1 MYNYSN
7 YIKQEEY
14 KKKIFKNQ
22 PMKKNQKFPSKELL
36 EKIFIADLHVHSKYS
51 RACSKFM
58 EVPILAKVGKLKG
71 LQLIGTG
78 DFTHPMWLKELKEHL
93 EYDPGSGLYFFNEL
107 PEGPKFILTSE
118 VSLIFSQNNKSNRR
132 VHLIIIAP
140 DFETVEEI
148 NLYLSKLGNLLID
161 GRPTFGIS
169 CEKLTLDLL
178 KISEKILIIPAHAWT
193 PWYSVF
199 GAFSG
204 FDSLEEAFG
213 EATPHIYAIE
223 TGLSSD
229 PEMNWRISKLDNITL
244 ISCSDAH
251 SPPKLGREAT
261 AFFTPLT
268 YKNIYNSIK
277 TGNIAFTIEF
287 YPEEGKYHYD
297 GHRACKV
304 CLSPKETKALGYRC
318 PKCGNPL
325 TVGVLHRIELFA
337 DREEGY
343 IPQNKPL
350 SVHLVPFL
358 EIIAEVFNINKGSKT
373 AEKLYNQYVSLVGT
387 EFDLLLKVELQDLEK
402 ALPSKLVEGI
412 KRVRE
417 GKVFAKPG
425 YDGEYGVIKIFEA
438 PEEESSAGL
447 KQQSLFPLQ

>member
-1 MYNYSN
+1 
-7 YIKQEEY
+7 
-14 KKKIFKNQ
+14 
-22 PMKKNQKFPSKELL
+22 MKKNQKLPSEELL
-36 EKIFIADLHVHSKYS
+36 KTTFIADLHIHSKYS

-58 EVPILAKVGKLKG
+58 EIPFLAETGKLKG
-71 LQLIGTG
+71 LQVIGTG
-78 DFTHPMWLKELKEHL
+78 DFTHPMWLKELKENL
-93 EYDPGSGLYFFNEL
+93 EYDTKSGLYFFNKL
-107 PEGPKFILTSE
+107 PDGPKFILTSE
-118 VSLIFSQNNKSNRR
+118 ISLIFSKNNKSNRR

-161 GRPTFGIS
+161 GRPTFGID
-169 CEKLTLDLL
+169 CEKLTLDLI

-213 EATPHIYAIE
+213 EATPYIYAIE

-251 SPPKLGREAT
+251 SPSKLGREAT
-261 AFFTPLT
+261 AFFYPLT
-268 YKNIYNSIK
+268 YDNIYQSIK

-304 CLSPKETKALGYRC
+304 CLSPKETKAIGYKC

-325 TVGVLHRIELFA
+325 TIGVLHRIEILA

-343 IPQNKPL
+343 IPSGKPL
-350 SVHLVPFL
+350 SIHLVPFV
-358 EIIAEVFNINKGSKT
+358 EIIAEVFNLNKTSLSV
-373 AEKLYNQYVSLVGT
+373 EKLYKQYTSLVGT
-387 EFDLLLKVELQDLEK
+387 EFDLLLKIDLKELEK
-402 ALPSKLVEGI
+402 VFPSKLLEGI

-417 GKVFAKPG
+417 GKIFAKPG
-425 YDGEYGVIKIFEA
+425 YDGEYGIIKIFEP
-438 PEEESSAGL
+438 PEELGPQGL
-447 KQQSLFPLQ
+447 KQQSLFSLQ

>member
-1 MYNYSN
+1 M
-7 YIKQEEY
+7 E
-14 KKKIFKNQ
+14 KN
-22 PMKKNQKFPSKELL
+22 KKFPSKELL
-36 EKIFIADLHVHSKYS
+36 EKTFLADLHIHSKYS

-58 EVPILAKVGKLKG
+58 EIPFLAETGKIKG
-71 LQLIGTG
+71 LQVIGTG
-78 DFTHPMWLKELKEHL
+78 DFTHPMWLKELKEYL
-93 EYDPGSGLYFFNEL
+93 EYDIYSGLYVYNKL

-118 VSLIFSQNNKSNRR
+118 ISLIFSKNNKSNRR

-140 DFETVEEI
+140 DFKTVEEI

-161 GRPTFGIS
+161 GRPTFGID

-213 EATPHIYAIE
+213 EATPYIYAIE

-251 SPPKLGREAT
+251 SLSKLGREAT
-261 AFFTPLT
+261 AFFYPLT
-268 YKNIYNSIK
+268 YENIYNSIK

-297 GHRACKV
+297 GHRNCKV
-304 CLSPKETKALGYRC
+304 CLSPKETKALGYKC

-325 TVGVLHRIELFA
+325 TVGVLHRVELLA
-337 DREEGY
+337 DRDEGY
-343 IPQNKPL
+343 IPSNKPL
-350 SVHLVPFL
+350 SVHLVPFI
-358 EIIAEVFNINKGSKT
+358 EIITEVFNLNKQSKS
-373 AEKLYNQYVSLVGT
+373 AEKLYEQYLSFAGT
-387 EFDLLLKVELQDLEK
+387 EFEILLKLDLKDLEK
-402 ALPSKLVEGI
+402 VFPSKLIEAI

-417 GKVFAKPG
+417 GKIFAKPG
-425 YDGEYGVIKIFEA
+425 YDGEYGIIRIFES
-438 PEEESSAGL
+438 PEEEGLIGL
-447 KQQSLFPLQ
+447 KQQSLFTLQ

>member
-1 MYNYSN
+1 
-7 YIKQEEY
+7 
-14 KKKIFKNQ
+14 
-22 PMKKNQKFPSKELL
+22 MKKNQKLPSKELL
-36 EKIFIADLHVHSKYS
+36 EKVFIADLHIHSKYS

-58 EVPILAKVGKLKG
+58 EIPILAKIGKLKG

-78 DFTHPMWLKELKEHL
+78 DFTHPMWLKELKENL
-93 EYDPGSGLYFFNEL
+93 EYDPVSGLYFFNKL
-107 PEGPKFILTSE
+107 PEGPRFILTSE
-118 VSLIFSQNNKSNRR
+118 VSLIFSQHNKSNRR
-132 VHLIIIAP
+132 VHLLIIAP

-169 CEKLTLDLL
+169 CKKLTLDLI
-178 KISEKILIIPAHAWT
+178 KISDKILIIPAHVWT
-193 PWYSVF
+193 PWYSLF

-204 FDSLEEAFG
+204 FDSMEEAFE
-213 EATPHIYAIE
+213 EATPYIYAIE

-261 AFFTPLT
+261 AFFYPLT
-268 YKNIYNSIK
+268 YENIYHSIK
-277 TGNIAFTIEF
+277 NGTVAFTIEF

-304 CLSPKETKALGYRC
+304 CLSPKETIALGYKC

-325 TVGVLHRIELFA
+325 TIGVLHRIELLA

-343 IPQNKPL
+343 IPPNKPL
-350 SVHLVPFL
+350 SVHLVPFI
-358 EIIAEVFNINKGSKT
+358 EIIAEVFNLSKQSKSV
-373 AEKLYNQYVSLVGT
+373 EKLYEQYISMVGT
-387 EFDLLLKVELQDLEK
+387 EFEILLKIDLKELEK
-402 ALPSKLVEGI
+402 IFPPRLIEAI

-417 GKVFAKPG
+417 GKVFTKPG
-425 YDGEYGVIKIFEA
+425 YDGEYGVIKIFETS
-438 PEEESSAGL
+438 EEESSAGL
-447 KQQSLFPLQ
+447 KQQSLFSLK

>member
-1 MYNYSN
+1 
-7 YIKQEEY
+7 
-14 KKKIFKNQ
+14 
-22 PMKKNQKFPSKELL
+22 MKKNQKLPPKSLL
-36 EKIFIADLHVHSKYS
+36 EKVFIADLHIHSKYS

-58 EVPILAKVGKLKG
+58 EIPILAKVGKTKG

-78 DFTHPMWLKELKEHL
+78 DFTHPLWLKELKEHL
-93 EYDPGSGLYFFNEL
+93 EYESESGLYFFKQL
-107 PEGPKFILTSE
+107 PEGPRFILTSE
-118 VSLIFSQNNKSNRR
+118 ISLIFSTNHKSNRR
-132 VHLIIIAP
+132 VHLLIIAP
-140 DFETVEEI
+140 NFEIVEKI

-161 GRPTFGIS
+161 GRPTFGIN
-169 CEKLTLDLL
+169 CEKLVLDLL

-213 EATPHIYAIE
+213 EATPFIYAIE

-251 SPPKLGREAT
+251 SPSKLGREAT
-261 AFFTPLT
+261 AFFIPLT
-268 YKNIYNSIK
+268 YDNIYNSIK

-297 GHRACKV
+297 GHRACKI
-304 CLSPKETKALGYRC
+304 CLSPKETKALGYKC

-325 TVGVLHRIELFA
+325 TIGVLHRIELLA
-337 DREEGY
+337 DRDEGY
-343 IPQNKPL
+343 IPPNKPL

-358 EIIAEVFNINKGSKT
+358 EIIAEVFNINKNSKT
-373 AEKLYNQYVSLVGT
+373 AENLYNQYVSLIGT
-387 EFDLLLKVELQDLEK
+387 EFDLLLKTDLKDLEK
-402 ALPSKLVEGI
+402 ILPPKLIEGI

-425 YDGEYGVIKIFEA
+425 YDGEYGVIKIFES
-438 PEEESSAGL
+438 PEENSTTGL
-447 KQQSLFPLQ
+447 KQQSLFSSI